1 MTHTDML
8 KNAAVAILGPILVV
22 AWLWGVVSYA
32 MAGNGAGAIGA
43 FVVPPVGV
51 LHAAG
56 LF

>member
-8 KNAAVAILGPILVV
+8 KNAAVAILVV